1 MIIRYAIKK
10 QTKLISLCFTLQ
22 ILLMKVYF
30 LSVII
35 LVSLFSCNK
44 QQEQTTL
51 PVNNKADSLVIK
63 EKDIAKLIYT
73 DYILDD
79 RTEAV
84 ITNWFEYG
92 QLQDAIN
99 KVKKGDFTFFRNNNK
114 AISELLRNFKQHIP
128 VEVNRP
134 SILVRITSLETKIY
148 KLESILK
155 LSPSKKPEIL
165 ELTKELL
172 IAFSNLNLQMNKK
185 LEADN
190 IIIEKPIN

>member
-1 MIIRYAIKK
+1 M
-10 QTKLISLCFTLQ
+10 CFTLQ

-35 LVSLFSCNK
+35 IVSFFACNK
-44 QQEQTTL
+44 QQEQNVL
-51 PVNNKADSLVIK
+51 PVNTIKDSLLIK

-79 RTEAV
+79 RTEAIV
-84 ITNWFEYG
+84 TNWFEYS
-92 QLQDAIN
+92 QLQNAFT
-99 KVKKGDFTFFRNNNK
+99 KVKKGDFTFFKNNNK
-114 AISELLRNFKQHIP
+114 AISELLRNFKQTIP
-128 VEVNRP
+128 PEVNTP

-155 LSPSKKPEIL
+155 LSTSTKPEIL
-165 ELTKELL
+165 ELTKELF

-190 IIIEKPIN
+190 IIIEKPLN